1 MTNSNVHNSNRK
13 TTNVEQWDAQHINI
27 FECCC
32 LFLCF
37 VGNDIIKRML
47 LVTRKSCLG
56 YIPKLEDLWERPETP
71 CRELDNDELALES
84 DRYLLKDEDCEETS
98 IKDCLLYDP
107 NQSPERVHP
116 LRKWG
121 SIDRVAGLSEKG
133 AVIGVKVKD
142 RFSFVSN
149 TEDSLAF
156 PSLLINLD
164 DDKCLRKFTLNKNL
178 MKSVSMSHPH
188 YNPFSSYTEG
198 MCLLNRQKLCK
209 QKHMFS
215 PIPNYATT
223 SLKEVQTRCG
233 KVRRSRTINDA
244 C

>member
-1 MTNSNVHNSNRK
+1 MTNSNVYNSNRK

-32 LFLCF
+32 LFLYF
-37 VGNDIIKRML
+37 IGSDIITRML
-47 LVTRKSCLG
+47 LVTQKSCLG
-56 YIPKLEDLWERPETP
+56 YIQKLEDLWERPETP
-71 CRELDNDELALES
+71 CRELDDDELASEGDL
-84 DRYLLKDEDCEETS
+84 YLLQPDCQPEERS

-107 NQSPERVHP
+107 NQSPEKVHP

-198 MCLLNRQKLCK
+198 MCLLHRQHLCK
-209 QKHMFS
+209 KKHVFS

-223 SLKEVQTRCG
+223 PLKEVQPRCG
-233 KVRRSRTINDA
+233 KVRRSKFK
-244 C
+244 